1 MKQYTE
7 LRDTFK
13 RYISGQLTADEVQ
26 GFLEYIQSDRD
37 REALEQLIQETIEDP
52 VEADQIREPL
62 LYTILDRSWSDL
74 QKRISQEDTAKTINW
89 RRTISTAAAIVC
101 VLSVGLWFYMKRPF
115 LVIDPEVTQEFI
127 IPGQQTATL
136 TLADGTQIKLAESRE
151 GEVAKD
157 GGVVISKGA
166 DGQLRYEIKKGTESS
181 GGFNTLSTARGET
194 YSVKLPDGTQVWLNA
209 ASSIRYAADFSM
221 HTTREVEL
229 EGEAYFEVAKDTER
243 PFIVHTDRQQVK
255 VLGTRFNVSSYTD
268 EPDLR
273 TTLLEGSVEIS
284 YQNTNTTYLYPGQQ
298 SNLSDGGI
306 LHIDKVDTESII
318 SWIHNEFMFDGDDIE
333 SVMRKLER
341 WYNLKVVYVGA
352 KTRERFGGGVSRF
365 EEVGKVLQLLEKT
378 GGVHFKIEGRTVY
391 VHSD

>member
-7 LRDTFK
+7 LRETFT
-13 RYISGQLTADEVQ
+13 RYIHGQLSAEEAQ
-26 GFLEYIQSDRD
+26 GFLEYIQSGRD
-37 REALEQLIQETIEDP
+37 RGVFEQFIQETIDDP
-52 VEADQIREPL
+52 VEADQIREAL
-62 LYTILDRSWSDL
+62 LYPILDQSWTDL
-74 QKRISQEDTAKTINW
+74 QKRIGQGSTSKTINW
-89 RRTISTAAAIVC
+89 RPAIRIAAAIVC
-101 VLSVGLWFYMKRPF
+101 VLSVGLWFYLKRPSS
-115 LVIDPEVTQEFI
+115 VVDPEITQESI
-127 IPGQQTATL
+127 MPGQQTATL
-136 TLADGTQIKLAESRE
+136 TLADGTQIRLAESSE
-151 GEVAKD
+151 GELAKD

-166 DGQLRYEIKKGTESS
+166 DGHLIYEIKEGTESS
-181 GGFNTLSTARGET
+181 AGFNTLSTARGET

-209 ASSIRYAADFSM
+209 ASSIRYAANFSM

-229 EGEAYFEVAKDTER
+229 EGEAYFEVAKDEER

-273 TTLLEGSVEIS
+273 TTLLEGSVEIN
-284 YQNTNTTYLYPGQQ
+284 YQNTNTLLYPGQQ

-306 LHIDKVDTESII
+306 LHIHKVDTEPII

-341 WYNLKVVYVGA
+341 WYNLKVVYKGA
-352 KTRERFGGGVSRF
+352 KTKERFGGGVSRF

-391 VHSD
+391 VHSS